1 MIIALT
7 GTPGT
12 GKSSVGGYIRE
23 HHGREYLVLDLNRL
37 VAEEGFYSGW
47 DEVRETFEADL
58 DRVEARVRELIG
70 SENRDV
76 VLEGHL
82 SHYLPGD
89 AVIVLRTAPWELEK
103 RLRQRGYGSEKIREN
118 VEAEAL
124 DVILVEACEA
134 WERVYEI
141 DSTGKTVP
149 MVAEEVLE
157 VIENIKQG
165 RGEELIP
172 YKPGRIDWSRYFEQK
187 AAFRIKK

>member
-37 VAEEGFYSGW
+37 VVEEGLYSGW

-58 DRVEARVRELIG
+58 DRLEARVRELIG

-76 VLEGHL
+76 VLVGHL
-82 SHYLPGD
+82 SHYLWGD
-89 AVIVLRTAPWELEK
+89 AVIVLRTEPWELEK
-103 RLRQRGYGSEKIREN
+103 RLRQRGYGLEKIREN

-124 DVILVEACEA
+124 DVILVEAWEA
-134 WERVYEI
+134 WERVYEV
-141 DSTGKTVP
+141 DSTGKTVS
-149 MVAEEVLE
+149 MVAEEVLR

-165 RGEELIP
+165 RGEELIS
-172 YKPGRIDWSRYFEQK
+172 YKPGRIDWSRYLE
-187 AAFRIKK
+187 ALRINH